1 MRCRRGVAC
10 WGKHI
15 EAWRGSGLSQVAYCA
30 TQDLGI
36 HAFRAQIY
44 AQRARSHSATL
55 SLVPVVIDGGEAG
68 VSQSNALRPCSG
80 AAVLSRHSA
89 PAPTGGP
96 RHETASE
103 GVSLRVCG
111 AGDWRI
117 ECGTLPSATWVAEL
131 MKALS

>member
-30 TQDLGI
+30 AQDLGI
-36 HAFRAQIY
+36 HAFRAQVY
-44 AQRARSHSATL
+44 AQRARSRCATL
-55 SLVPVVIDGGEAG
+55 SLVPVVIDG
-68 VSQSNALRPCSG
+68 VS
-80 AAVLSRHSA
+80 

-96 RHETASE
+96 RNETASE
-103 GVSLRVCG
+103 GVLWRVYG

-117 ECGTLPSATWVAEL
+117 ECGALPPATWVAEL